1 MNIRPGGPYHFC
13 LKSIITLLIFV
24 LLAGLLLAPPVRA
37 LGAYTVVIIPFENLS
52 SRPEYNWIGES
63 FAEGLAELLDKPG
76 LVAIQSDE
84 RNVAY
89 KQEGFPPTA
98 ILTRA
103 TMIKLAERAGASL
116 VVMGTYRI
124 SGEGRESTI
133 TVSAKTVNIVEGRLV
148 GREFSRGSALLELQR
163 LQGELAYDILYQS
176 NPALPFSRDQII
188 SQAVQVPIGAFENYI
203 KGTVTLDHDARVS
216 FFEHAIKETADKTKT
231 IYAAAAFELA
241 RLKYESGEYKEA
253 LELFEKL
260 DQKATR
266 YDEAQFYIAI
276 SLDMTGETGKALDVL
291 QKLAQTLPL
300 YEVYNNIGVLF
311 IKKKQYEEALKH
323 LKPAADAA
331 PRDTDVMVNL
341 GYAYYLAKDFA
352 NAESVLKK
360 EIDRRPSDGEAQYL
374 LSKAL
379 AAKGD
384 SAGANAA
391 ADQAKK
397 LLPAY
402 AQWETKG
409 MPAISRMKTAFS
421 KANYYRYR
429 RDQDGRL
436 GPPSGSLAQK
446 TQPDE
451 LLQSARDAFSAGRD
465 EEAMSTLVKMLEIAP
480 QSYEAHL
487 LAGRIHERR
496 GDLDRAITA
505 LKAALFWNPKLVS
518 AHVLLGRISV
528 LRNDCAGAQVSATKA
543 LQLDANDQDAQAL
556 RRLVDEKCKGAN

>member
-1 MNIRPGGPYHFC
+1 
-13 LKSIITLLIFV
+13 
-24 LLAGLLLAPPVRA
+24 
-37 LGAYTVVIIPFENLS
+37 
-52 SRPEYNWIGES
+52 
-63 FAEGLAELLDKPG
+63 
-76 LVAIQSDE
+76 
-84 RNVAY
+84 
-89 KQEGFPPTA
+89 
-98 ILTRA
+98 
-103 TMIKLAERAGASL
+103 MIKLAERAGASL

-276 SLDMTGETGKALDVL
+276 SLDMTGETG
-291 QKLAQTLPL
+291 
-300 YEVYNNIGVLF
+300 
-311 IKKKQYEEALKH
+311 
-323 LKPAADAA
+323 
-331 PRDTDVMVNL
+331 
-341 GYAYYLAKDFA
+341 
-352 NAESVLKK
+352 
-360 EIDRRPSDGEAQYL
+360 
-374 LSKAL
+374 KAL

-556 RRLVDEKCKGAN
+556 RRLVDEKCKSAN